1 MTTAMLHKTDHEIHQ
16 QVIAELKWDAW
27 VDETEIG
34 VEVHN
39 GIVTLTGTVSN
50 YAKKMAAQEAAHRV
64 NGVLDVVNE
73 VRVVVAP
80 ASATTDENIARSVR
94 HALEWNTLIPGE
106 RIQTTV
112 SKGWITLSGTVA
124 TAAERRAAEDSVK
137 NLRGVVGVVNQIA
150 IEEPVVTEPFLK
162 VAIED
167 ALERRA
173 DREAQRI
180 QVEMNDGAVE
190 LSGRVHNW
198 QEKMAILGAV
208 EFAPGVRKV
217 EDHLR
222 IDPYF

>member
-1 MTTAMLHKTDHEIHQ
+1 MTTATIQKTDHAIHR
-16 QVIAELKWDAW
+16 QVIEELNWDTR

-34 VEVHN
+34 VEVHD
-39 GIVTLTGTVSN
+39 GIVTLTGTVHS

-73 VRVVVAP
+73 VKVAP
-80 ASATTDENIARSVR
+80 YAASGTTDEAIAKSARF
-94 HALEWNTLIPGE
+94 ALEWNTLVPSDH
-106 RIQTTV
+106 IQTTV
-112 SKGWITLSGTVA
+112 SNGWITLTGATP
-124 TAAERRAAEDSVK
+124 TAADRRTAEDAVK
-137 NLRGVVGVVNQIA
+137 NLRGVVGVINQIT
-150 IEEPVVTEPFLK
+150 IETPVVTEPFLK
-162 VAIED
+162 TAIES

-180 QVEMNDGAVE
+180 HVELNDGTVE

-198 QEKMAILGAV
+198 QEKMAVLGAV